1 MTAPRRLAARKAGA
15 LLESVVALTVLSIV
29 GLAAAS
35 LSADSTRAVT
45 RALDREHQVREASQL
60 LTAVSLWPREDLD
73 RHLGKSTQGWMRLG
87 IDRTT
92 STVYAVT
99 VLERS
104 SGRELLSTKLYRPA
118 TSP

>member
-1 MTAPRRLAARKAGA
+1 MTPRSRLSARKAAA

-35 LSADSTRAVT
+35 LSADSTRAVA
-45 RALDREHQVREASQL
+45 RAQDREQQVRDASRL

-73 RHLGKSTQGWMRLG
+73 RHLGTSAQGWMRMG

-99 VLERS
+99 IAERS
-104 SGRELLSTKLYRPA
+104 SGRELLSTTLYRPA
-118 TSP
+118 SSR